1 MGRARQLVVTLEDKL
16 TPAERRLPPSRSTS
30 ACAIRDALPVRRQR
44 EFNRRR
50 RAAHRRTVR
59 AFVCGLD
66 TRTDVAC
73 EVFVFAPS
81 DGR

>member
-1 MGRARQLVVTLEDKL
+1 MLFQYA
-16 TPAERRLPPSRSTS
+16 A
-30 ACAIRDALPVRRQR
+30 QR
-44 EFNRRR
+44 EFTERR
-50 RAAHRRTVR
+50 RAAHRAHVR